1 MLVDNS
7 YLHET
12 AEHYLN
18 MQAAENNNNENLV
31 IAFLQSKQ
39 GDKKELVNNV
49 ARIFNTLSFH

>member
-49 ARIFNTLSFH
+49 ARIFNKLSFH